1 MRSSA
6 AHSVN
11 ASGLPFAP
19 FYDLLDAFSQD
30 VTKSRYTNF
39 AEVMDYCRRSAD
51 PVGRLML
58 HLYGRIDDQ
67 NLVCSNAICSALQ
80 LINFWQDVAIDW
92 QKARVYIPQEDLR
105 RFGVSE
111 AQIAEQRADA
121 KWRALM
127 EFECARARAMLVDG
141 APLGHALPGR
151 LGIEIRATVKGGI
164 AIADKIVACGGDVF
178 RNRPVL
184 GTRDWIGI
192 VSSAI
197 LRTSP

>member
-1 MRSSA
+1 MKTLLAVTYRA
-6 AHSVN
+6 PVN
-11 ASGLPFAP
+11 AATSATMRMTRIAKSGDRGLSPVSQS
-19 FYDLLDAFSQD
+19 DL
-30 VTKSRYTNF
+30 
-39 AEVMDYCRRSAD
+39 
-51 PVGRLML
+51 
-58 HLYGRIDDQ
+58 
-67 NLVCSNAICSALQ
+67 ICSALQ

-92 QKARVYIPQEDLR
+92 QKARVYIPQEDLQ

-127 EFECARARAMLVDG
+127 EFECARARAMLVEG